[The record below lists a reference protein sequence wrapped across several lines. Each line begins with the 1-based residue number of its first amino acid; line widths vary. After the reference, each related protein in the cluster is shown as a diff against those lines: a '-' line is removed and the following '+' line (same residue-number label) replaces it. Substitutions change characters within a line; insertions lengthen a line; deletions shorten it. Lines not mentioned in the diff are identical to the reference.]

1 MEWMTPP
8 MKTPLFWLS
17 LLAVLISCGGTPN
30 KNPTPIDPDPKTD
43 PVKPEPDEA
52 AAPSVVG
59 TVNLSLADTIGTQGT
74 LIEPTGISFARTARA
89 LVTDTKRNTRYLNA
103 TFKVSNAT
111 GATLNNLRVY
121 AVNTANSLNG
131 TALFGMQNHSKSGL
145 LRGDFA
151 RVTLPGHTMKEVS
164 GSAALIDAAKA
175 NMILLTNGDAA
186 AFPVPSGTTTL
197 QYGFRTTETS
207 IATGA
212 DGTMHISYRLPVT
225 SSNTDD
231 IGFSA
236 TFIIVKDGPNQVAQ
250 SPDESI
256 PSVKARAIATGATEL
271 IYIGPSA
278 RSTLADTP
286 AGVKFAI
293 PLDNLKIGIG
303 TPAAYLLPNYQYASF
318 NTAQPD
324 QGGSV
329 SASTG
334 PANACPGACTVSI
347 NPRSS
352 GQPNTVRLVTTAL
365 NGTASISTAAPATQ
379 FLGDYKNLKVFVEV
393 SNASKTEIVVREST
407 GELRY
412 PIDASSAKTHTIDL
426 SAPAC
431 LSAGT
436 CTVAQVNSGLDKVT
450 RIDLQIESNS
460 ATGASLEYGDL
471 LLTDFQP

>member
-1 MEWMTPP
+1 

-30 KNPTPIDPDPKTD
+30 QKPTPVDPDPKVD
-43 PVKPEPDEA
+43 PIKLEPDEP

-59 TVNLSLADTIGTQGT
+59 TVNLSLADTLATQGT
-74 LIEPTGISFARTARA
+74 LIEPTGITFARTARA
-89 LVTDTKRNTRYLNA
+89 LVTDTKRNTRYINA
-103 TFKVSNAT
+103 TFKVSNNT

-121 AVNTANSLNG
+121 AVNTANSLSG

-145 LRGDFA
+145 LRGEFA
-151 RVTLPGHTMKEVS
+151 RVTQPGHTMNEVA
-164 GSAALIDAAKA
+164 GGAATINATKA
-175 NMILLTNGDAA
+175 NMILLTTGDAA

-207 IATGA
+207 IANNA
-212 DGTMHISYRLPVT
+212 DGTMHISYRLPVN

-236 TFIIVKDGPNQVAQ
+236 TFIVVKDGPNQVAQ

-256 PSVKARAIATGATEL
+256 ASVKARAIAANATEL
-271 IYIGPSA
+271 IYIGPSG
-278 RSTLADTP
+278 RSSDATKP
-286 AGVKFAI
+286 AGVNVLI
-293 PLDNLKIGIG
+293 PLDNPKIGIG

-329 SASTG
+329 TASTTG
-334 PANACPGACTVSI
+334 PTNACAGTCTAST
-347 NPRSS
+347 NARSS
-352 GQPNTVRLVTTAL
+352 GQPNTVKLVTTAQSS
-365 NGTASISTAAPATQ
+365 TASISTSAPGPQ
-379 FLGDYKNLKVFVEV
+379 FLGDYKTLKVFVEV
-393 SNASKTEIVVREST
+393 SNASKTEIVIGESPS
-407 GELRY
+407 GGLRY
-412 PIDASSAKTHTIDL
+412 PIDTSSAKIHTIDL

-436 CTVAQVNSGLDKVT
+436 CTSTQVSSGLDKVT
-450 RIDLQIESNS
+450 RIDLQAESNS

-471 LLTDFQP
+471 LLTDYQP

>member
-1 MEWMTPP
+1 

-17 LLAVLISCGGTPN
+17 LLAVLISCGGTPST
-30 KNPTPIDPDPKTD
+30 KPTPVDPDPMVD

-59 TVNLSLADTIGTQGT
+59 TVNLNLSGTLAAQAT
-74 LIEPTGISFARTARA
+74 LIEPTGITFTRTARA

-121 AVNTANSLNG
+121 AVNTANSLSG

-164 GSAALIDAAKA
+164 GAAATIDTAKA
-175 NMILLTNGDAA
+175 NMILLTTGDAA
-186 AFPVPSGTTTL
+186 GYAVAGTTTL

-207 IATGA
+207 IANNA

-231 IGFSA
+231 IGFSG
-236 TFIIVKDGPNQVAQ
+236 TFIVVKDGPNQVAQ

-256 PSVKARAIATGATEL
+256 ASVKARAIAAGATEL

-286 AGVKFAI
+286 AGVNFAI

-329 SASTG
+329 SATTTG
-334 PANACPGACTVSI
+334 PANACAGACAVNI

-352 GQPNTVRLVTTAL
+352 GQPNTVKLVTTAL
-365 NGTASISTAAPATQ
+365 NGTATISTAAPATQ
-379 FLGDYKNLKVFVEV
+379 FLGDYKNLNVFVEV
-393 SNASKTEIVVREST
+393 SNASKTEIVVRESS

-431 LSAGT
+431 LGAGT
-436 CTVAQVNSGLDKVT
+436 CTSSQVRNGLDKVT

-471 LLTDFQP
+471 QLTDFQP

>member
-1 MEWMTPP
+1 

-30 KNPTPIDPDPKTD
+30 QKPTPVDPDPKVD
-43 PVKPEPDEA
+43 LEPAEP
-52 AAPSVVG
+52 AAPSVLG
-59 TVNLSLADTIGTQGT
+59 TVNLSLADTLAANAT
-74 LIEPTGISFARTARA
+74 LIEPTGISFTRTARV
-89 LVTDTKRNTRYLNA
+89 LVTDTKRNTRYLNT
-103 TFKVSNAT
+103 TFKVSNTT

-121 AVNTANSLNG
+121 AVNTANSLSG

-151 RVTLPGHTMKEVS
+151 RVTLPGQTMKEVS
-164 GSAALIDAAKA
+164 GAAATIDTTKA
-175 NMILLTNGDAA
+175 NMILLTPGDAA
-186 AFPVPSGTTTL
+186 GYAVAGTTTL

-207 IATGA
+207 IANGA
-212 DGTMHISYRLPVT
+212 DGTMNISYRLPVT

-236 TFIIVKDGPNQVAQ
+236 TFIVVKDGPNQVAQ

-256 PSVKARAIATGATEL
+256 ASVKARALAASATEL

-286 AGVKFAI
+286 AGVNFAI
-293 PLDNLKIGIG
+293 PLDNPKIGIG

-334 PANACPGACTVSI
+334 PANACPGACAVSI

-352 GQPNTVRLVTTAL
+352 EQPNTVKLVTTAP
-365 NGTASISTAAPATQ
+365 NGTATISTAAPGPQ

-436 CTVAQVNSGLDKVT
+436 CTSSQVNSGLDKVT

>member
-1 MEWMTPP
+1 

-17 LLAVLISCGGTPN
+17 ILTVMISCAGPPSTQP
-30 KNPTPIDPDPKTD
+30 KPIELDPIVVD
-43 PVKPEPDEA
+43 PVDPEP

-59 TVNLSLADTIGTQGT
+59 TVNLSLADTLGTQGT
-74 LIEPTGISFARTARA
+74 LIEPTRISFTRTARA
-89 LVTDTKRNTRYLNA
+89 FVTDTKRNTRYLNA
-103 TFKVSNAT
+103 TFKVNNNT

-121 AVNTANSLNG
+121 AVNTANSLSG

-145 LRGDFA
+145 LRGEFA
-151 RVTLPGHTMKEVS
+151 RVTQPGHTMNEVS
-164 GSAALIDAAKA
+164 GGAAKIDATRA
-175 NMILLTNGDAA
+175 NMILLTTGDAA
-186 AFPVPSGTTTL
+186 GYTMAGTTTL

-207 IATGA
+207 IANGA
-212 DGTMHISYRLPVT
+212 DGTMNISYRLPVT

-256 PSVKARAIATGATEL
+256 ASVKARAVGAGATEL

-278 RSTLADTP
+278 YSNEATKP
-286 AGVKFAI
+286 AGVTTI
-293 PLDNLKIGIG
+293 PLENLKIGIG

-329 SASTG
+329 TASTTG
-334 PANACPGACTVSI
+334 PANACAGACAVSI

-352 GQPNTVRLVTTAL
+352 GQPNTVKLVTTAL
-365 NGTASISTAAPATQ
+365 NGTATISTAAPAGQ
-379 FLGDYKNLKVFVEV
+379 DLRVYKSLKVFVEV

-431 LSAGT
+431 LTAST
-436 CTVAQVNSGLDKVT
+436 CTSAQVNNGLDKVT
-450 RIDLQIESNS
+450 RIDLQVESNS

>member
-1 MEWMTPP
+1 

-17 LLAVLISCGGTPN
+17 LLAVLISCGGTPSTQP
-30 KNPTPIDPDPKTD
+30 KPIELDPIVVD
-43 PVKPEPDEA
+43 PVDPEPA
-52 AAPSVVG
+52 VPNVVG
-59 TVNLSLADTIGTQGT
+59 TVNLSLADTLGTQGT
-74 LIEPTGISFARTARA
+74 LIEPAGISFARTARV

-103 TFKVSNAT
+103 TFKVTNTT

-121 AVNTANSLNG
+121 AVNTANSLSG

-151 RVTLPGHTMKEVS
+151 RVTQPGQTMKEVL
-164 GSAALIDAAKA
+164 GGTATIDAAKA
-175 NMILLTNGDAA
+175 NMILLTTGDAA

-207 IATGA
+207 IANGA

-225 SSNTDD
+225 SSNTDE

-236 TFIIVKDGPNQVAQ
+236 TFIVVKDGPNQVAQ
-250 SPDESI
+250 SPDESLA
-256 PSVKARAIATGATEL
+256 SVKARAVAAGATEL

-286 AGVKFAI
+286 AGVNFAI

-334 PANACPGACTVSI
+334 PTNTCPGACSVSI

-352 GQPNTVRLVTTAL
+352 GQPNTVKLVTTAQSS
-365 NGTASISTAAPATQ
+365 TATISTTAPGPQYLA
-379 FLGDYKNLKVFVEV
+379 DYKKLKVFVEV
-393 SNASKTEIVVREST
+393 SNASKTEIVIGEST

-431 LSAGT
+431 LPT
-436 CTVAQVNSGLDKVT
+436 CSSTQVKSGLDKVT
-450 RIDLQIESNS
+450 RIDLQIEANS

-471 LLTDFQP
+471 LLTDYQP

>member
-1 MEWMTPP
+1 

-30 KNPTPIDPDPKTD
+30 TKPTPVDPDPKVD

-59 TVNLSLADTIGTQGT
+59 TVNLSLADTLGTQGT
-74 LIEPTGISFARTARA
+74 LIEATGISFTRTARV
-89 LVTDTKRNTRYLNA
+89 LVTDTKRNTRYINA
-103 TFKVSNAT
+103 TFKVSNNT

-121 AVNTANSLNG
+121 AVNTASSLSG

-145 LRGDFA
+145 LRSDFA

-164 GSAALIDAAKA
+164 GGAATIDTARA
-175 NMILLTNGDAA
+175 NMILLTTGDAA
-186 AFPVPSGTTTL
+186 GYAVAGTTTL

-207 IATGA
+207 IANGA

-231 IGFSA
+231 IGFSS
-236 TFIIVKDGPNQVAQ
+236 TFIVVKDGPNQVAQ

-256 PSVKARAIATGATEL
+256 ASVKARALAAGAKEL

-286 AGVKFAI
+286 AGVNFAI

-324 QGGSV
+324 QVGSV

-334 PANACPGACTVSI
+334 PANACPGACAVSI

-352 GQPNTVRLVTTAL
+352 GQPNTVKLVTTAL
-365 NGTASISTAAPATQ
+365 NGTATISTAAPGPQ

-393 SNASKTEIVVREST
+393 SNASKTEIVVRDN
-407 GELRY
+407 GGKLLRY

-431 LSAGT
+431 LPTCSSAE
-436 CTVAQVNSGLDKVT
+436 VKSVLSKVT

-471 LLTDFQP
+471 QLTDFQP

>member
-1 MEWMTPP
+1 

-17 LLAVLISCGGTPN
+17 LLAVLISCGGTSGQ
-30 KNPTPIDPDPKTD
+30 KPTPVDPDPKVD
-43 PVKPEPDEA
+43 LEPAEP
-52 AAPSVVG
+52 AAPSVLG
-59 TVNLSLADTIGTQGT
+59 TVNLSLSDTLATQGT
-74 LIEPTGISFARTARA
+74 LIEPTRITFTRTARA
-89 LVTDTKRNTRYLNA
+89 LVTDTKRDTRYINA
-103 TFKVSNAT
+103 TFKVSNNT

-121 AVNTANSLNG
+121 AVNTANSLSG
-131 TALFGMQNHSKSGL
+131 TALFGMQNHNKSGL
-145 LRGDFA
+145 LRGEFA
-151 RVTLPGHTMKEVS
+151 RVTLPGHTMNEVA
-164 GSAALIDAAKA
+164 GSAATIDTPKA
-175 NMILLTNGDAA
+175 NMILLTPGDAA
-186 AFPVPSGTTTL
+186 GYAVAGATTL

-207 IATGA
+207 IANGA

-225 SSNTDD
+225 SSNTDN

-236 TFIIVKDGPNQVAQ
+236 TFIVVKDGPNQVAQ

-256 PSVKARAIATGATEL
+256 ASVKARAVAANATEL

-278 RSTLADTP
+278 YSSEATKP
-286 AGVKFAI
+286 AGVTTI
-293 PLDNLKIGIG
+293 PLENLKIGIG
-303 TPAAYLLPNYQYASF
+303 IPAAYLLANYQYASF

-329 SASTG
+329 TASTTG
-334 PANACPGACTVSI
+334 PANACTGACAVSI
-347 NPRSS
+347 NPRS
-352 GQPNTVRLVTTAL
+352 GQPNTVKLVTTAI
-365 NGTASISTAAPATQ
+365 NGTATISTTAPAGQDLTV
-379 FLGDYKNLKVFVEV
+379 YKNLKVFVEV

-431 LSAGT
+431 LPACSST
-436 CTVAQVNSGLDKVT
+436 QVKSGLDKVT

-471 LLTDFQP
+471 LLTDYQP